1 MRAVFLDAGTVDA
14 GDVDLSPLQRVADHW
29 DWYRATGAS
38 ELPQRLA
45 TAQVAVTNKVVLD
58 AAALAAAPRLALV
71 CVAATGYD
79 NVDLA
84 AAAARGVTV
93 CNVRGYATAAVAQ
106 HTMMLLLA
114 LAGRLPQYRQAVAAG
129 QWSRAGQFCLVE
141 PPILELSGR
150 VLGIVGYGAIGRAV
164 AEAATALGMQVRIA
178 ERPGQSPR
186 AGRQALAELVRE
198 ADVLSLHCPL
208 TGQTRGLV
216 DAALLAAMK
225 PGALVINTARGALV
239 DEPALAAALRSGHL
253 GGAGLDVL
261 GVEPP
266 PASHSLL
273 APDIPNLILTPHCAW
288 ASRDARQRLIGEL
301 AANIEAF
308 RAGQARNRLAP
319 LASPG

>member
-14 GDVDLSPLQRVADHW
+14 GDVDLTPLQRAVDTW
-29 DWYRATGAS
+29 DWYRATSAG
-38 ELPQRLA
+38 ELSPRLA
-45 TAQVAVTNKVVLD
+45 PAQVVVTNKVVLD

-79 NVDLA
+79 NVDLD

-93 CNVRGYATAAVAQ
+93 CNVRGYATASVAQ

-141 PPILELSGR
+141 PPTVELSGR

-164 AEAATALGMQVRIA
+164 AAAATALGLRVRIA

-208 TGQTRGLV
+208 TAQTRALV
-216 DAALLAAMK
+216 DGALLAAMRSR
-225 PGALVINTARGALV
+225 AR
-239 DEPALAAALRSGHL
+239 
-253 GGAGLDVL
+253 
-261 GVEPP
+261 
-266 PASHSLL
+266 
-273 APDIPNLILTPHCAW
+273 C
-288 ASRDARQRLIGEL
+288 
-301 AANIEAF
+301 
-308 RAGQARNRLAP
+308 
-319 LASPG
+319 